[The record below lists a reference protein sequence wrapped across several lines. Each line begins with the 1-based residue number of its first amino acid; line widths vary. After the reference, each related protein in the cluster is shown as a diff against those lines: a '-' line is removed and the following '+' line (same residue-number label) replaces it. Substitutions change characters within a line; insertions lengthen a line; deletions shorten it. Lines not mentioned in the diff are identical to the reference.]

1 MNFRVLL
8 NRGPTSTQLISAS
21 TDFFATPSTLLEPKY
36 HISLHNF
43 WKCRWKNS
51 KLSVL
56 PENRHTDYGE
66 DFTWKLPQRERVSW
80 GCWFLFCDYFSEI
93 PNLYQVLGKFESKK
107 VNSPLR
113 LEAGTQSVLKIWLWG
128 YRGTFG
134 SKSKDE

>member
-43 WKCRWKNS
+43 RKCRWKNS

-66 DFTWKLPQRERVSW
+66 DFTWKLPQRESILRMLILILWLFFWNSKPISGFGQIWVKKGEFSTSPGSW
-80 GCWFLFCDYFSEI
+80 YTKC
-93 PNLYQVLGKFESKK
+93 
-107 VNSPLR
+107 
-113 LEAGTQSVLKIWLWG
+113 LEDMIVRIQRNVWK
-128 YRGTFG
+128 
-134 SKSKDE
+134 